1 MATKR
6 FTDSEK
12 WKDPFFENLS
22 NDFKLIWLY
31 LLDDVDNA
39 GVWNK
44 SINRLNFYCNTN
56 ITEEK
61 LLEVFKKRLQPLT
74 EDKWFIK
81 KFMEFQYG
89 LDWMNSGSKAVVSA
103 RKKLEEIGILKDN
116 TLSILYQKPINTLSE
131 ENVKG
136 IDTVKDKDKDKVKE
150 KEEDKSMDKSKEQDK
165 VKDKELEPIIPL
177 NVPISEDVAKAF
189 DELFKDV

>member
-131 ENVKG
+131 ENDKG
-136 IDTVKDKDKDKVKE
+136 IDTVKDKDKDKDKVKE

-165 VKDKELEPIIPL
+165 DKVQDMEKE
-177 NVPISEDVAKAF
+177 F
-189 DELFKDV
+189 DDLFKDV